1 MLFLYNADVN
11 VRDSYGFTALMR
23 AVSEKNLDI
32 VKILL
37 EAGADVNAK
46 NSNGSTALIG
56 ARSDNIVKLLIEAGA
71 EIDAQDSEGKTALM
85 RVSNE
90 IPIDPMNKTKVLLEA
105 GADVDIEDNKGKT
118 ALDHAADKKCF
129 ELVKLLM
136 RFGDQPFEPK
146 RMKRILVNCEEEARE
161 RKRQRLEDS
170 DDD

>member
-1 MLFLYNADVN
+1 
-11 VRDSYGFTALMR
+11 MR
-23 AVSEKNLDI
+23 
-32 VKILL
+32 
-37 EAGADVNAK
+37 
-46 NSNGSTALIG
+46 

-85 RVSNE
+85 IFPNE
-90 IPIDPMNKTKVLLEA
+90 ISIDPMNKTKVLLEA